1 MSPSW
6 KKNVFLLLHIE
17 ISLIINNLR
26 GETFWSVSP
35 LFLNLSA
42 NHLFWMCE
50 VVVYF
55 FPKKTLILVVRS
67 LSLSTSLYEKTHK
80 SPWWLGPWNLWNIFG
95 AFRKCPCT
103 IPTFHHHTRCV
114 TYCSHLCWMMRKSI
128 GHGGQGIKM
137 PGSIITNDE
146 IWHSSAW
153 KETKK

>member
-1 MSPSW
+1 MLLRRYIL
-6 KKNVFLLLHIE
+6 KNASYCTLNFSEFRVEKCKIFVSKSTWLKSIE
-17 ISLIINNLR
+17 RI
-26 GETFWSVSP
+26 T
-35 LFLNLSA
+35 
-42 NHLFWMCE
+42 
-50 VVVYF
+50 
-55 FPKKTLILVVRS
+55 LVVWSQR
-67 LSLSTSLYEKTHK
+67 LSSPPSTGLYEKTHK

-95 AFRKCPCT
+95 AFRKCPF

-137 PGSIITNDE
+137 PGSIITNNE

>member
-1 MSPSW
+1 MKCFSVIFKLERKSFILDVW
-6 KKNVFLLLHIE
+6 SSSLFFSKKDSYSCSKI
-17 ISLIINNLR
+17 
-26 GETFWSVSP
+26 
-35 LFLNLSA
+35 
-42 NHLFWMCE
+42 
-50 VVVYF
+50 
-55 FPKKTLILVVRS
+55 
-67 LSLSTSLYEKTHK
+67 SLSTSLYEKTHK

-114 TYCSHLCWMMRKSI
+114 TYCSHLCWMMGKSI

-153 KETKK
+153 KETKNSQFWKKKWCTLVSRLGLVLIII